1 MMNQELIQS
10 LANGLL
16 QAEDTATPIPPLTD
30 RYPDMTIDDAYAVQK
45 AVVDK
50 KVARG
55 EVVIGKKIGLTSQG
69 IRDQVGVQ
77 EPDYGIMTNAGVV
90 KDGECIDV
98 SKMICPRIEAEIVF
112 VLKNDLDKDYIT
124 AWDVINATAG
134 VMPALEIVD
143 SRIQDW
149 RIKIQDTV
157 SDSASYARVV
167 TGGNRLV
174 PISDLDLSMVPM
186 ASFRNGEL
194 MFTGCGAA
202 VMASNPVNSVVWL
215 ANKMKQY
222 SSPLRA
228 GELILSG
235 AFTPVFDFRPGD
247 HVFVRFGSL
256 GNVSLSAQKK

>member
-1 MMNQELIQS
+1 MMEQALILQLAEEL
-10 LANGLL
+10 LK
-16 QAEDTATPIPPLTD
+16 AEDTATPIAPLTD
-30 RYPDMTIDDAYAVQK
+30 RYSNITVDDAYAIQK
-45 AVVDK
+45 AVIEM

-55 EVVIGKKIGLTSQG
+55 EVIIGKKIGLTSKG

-77 EPDYGIMTNAGVV
+77 EPDYGIMTSAGVV

-98 SKMICPRIEAEIVF
+98 SRMICPRIEAEIVF
-112 VLKNDLDKDYIT
+112 VLNKDLDKDFIT
-124 AWDVINATAG
+124 AWDVIDATAG

-143 SRIQDW
+143 SRIKDW

-157 SDSASYARVV
+157 SDGASYARVV
-167 TGGNRLV
+167 TGGNGLV
-174 PISDLDLSMVPM
+174 PISSLDLSMVPM

-222 SSPLRA
+222 GSPLRA

-247 HVFVRFGSL
+247 HVYVRFGPL
-256 GNVSLSAQKK
+256 GNVSLSAAK